1 MRTILK
7 SILVGDDKNEN
18 FFRFFTFLFIQFV
31 LVSINLF
38 AGFVTYSMS
47 LTACVGYY
55 LVNLFIVGNEVVK
68 NIFPDTKVSKVGRA
82 IVLVVDSV
90 MAMGFSA
97 IVINE
102 FFIRLHSPVY
112 FSEPLVWTMIITS
125 MVSAIKSFIYGIC
138 CDMVLK
144 KTIVPLVVFV
154 SMILMRIFDCQVLD
168 SYIGLAV
175 SLFVIYFAIKMM
187 VRAWIHRKNF

>member
-7 SILVGDDKNEN
+7 SILVGDDKDEN

-55 LVNLFIVGNEVVK
+55 LVNLFVVGNEVVK

>member
-7 SILVGDDKNEN
+7 SILVGDDKDEN
-18 FFRFFTFLFIQFV
+18 FFRFFTFLFIHFV

-102 FFIRLHSPVY
+102 FFRRLHSPIY
-112 FSEPLVWTMIITS
+112 FSEPLVWTMIVTS
-125 MVSAIKSFIYGIC
+125 MVSTIKSLIYGYC
-138 CDMVLK
+138 CNMVLK
-144 KTIVPLVVFV
+144 KTIIPLTVFV
-154 SMILMRIFDCQVLD
+154 SMVVLKILECQAID

-175 SLFVIYFAIKMM
+175 SLFVIYFAVKM
-187 VRAWIHRKNF
+187 VVKAWIHRKNF

>member
-7 SILVGDDKNEN
+7 SILVGDDKDEN

-125 MVSAIKSFIYGIC
+125 MVSAIKSFIYGVC
-138 CDMVLK
+138 CNMVLK

-154 SMILMRIFDCQVLD
+154 SMILMGIFDCQVLD

-175 SLFVIYFAIKMM
+175 SLFVICFAIKMM

>member
-7 SILVGDDKNEN
+7 SILFGDDKDEN
-18 FFRFFTFLFIQFV
+18 YFRFFTFLFIQFV

-68 NIFPDTKVSKVGRA
+68 NIFPDTRVSKVGRV
-82 IVLVVDSV
+82 IVLVVDSA
-90 MAMGFSA
+90 MALGFSA

-102 FFIRLHSPVY
+102 FFVRLHSSYY
-112 FSEPLVWTMIITS
+112 FSEVMVWTMIITS
-125 MVSAIKSFIYGIC
+125 LVSTIKSFIYGFC
-138 CDMVLK
+138 CDMVWK
-144 KTIVPLVVFV
+144 KTIVSLLVFV
-154 SMILMRIFDCQVLD
+154 SMVVMKILDCQAID
-168 SYIGLAV
+168 SYTGLAV
-175 SLFVIYFAIKMM
+175 SLFVICFAVKM
-187 VRAWIHRKNF
+187 VVKAWNHRKNF

>member
-7 SILVGDDKNEN
+7 SILVGDDKDEN

-138 CDMVLK
+138 CNMVLK

-154 SMILMRIFDCQVLD
+154 SMILMGIFDCQVLD
-168 SYIGLAV
+168 SYMGLAV

>member
-7 SILVGDDKNEN
+7 SILVGDDKDEN

-55 LVNLFIVGNEVVK
+55 LVNLFVVGNEVVK

-138 CDMVLK
+138 CNMVLK

-154 SMILMRIFDCQVLD
+154 SMILMGIFDCQVLD
-168 SYIGLAV
+168 SYMGLAV

>member
-7 SILVGDDKNEN
+7 SILVGDDKDEN

-82 IVLVVDSV
+82 IVLAVDSV

>member
-7 SILVGDDKNEN
+7 SILVGDDKDEN

-187 VRAWIHRKNF
+187 VRTWIHRKNF

>member
-7 SILVGDDKNEN
+7 SILVGDDKDEN

-55 LVNLFIVGNEVVK
+55 LVNLFVVGNEVVK

-144 KTIVPLVVFV
+144 KAIVPLVVFV

>member
-7 SILVGDDKNEN
+7 SILFGDDKDEN
-18 FFRFFTFLFIQFV
+18 YFRFFTFLFIQFV

-68 NIFPDTKVSKVGRA
+68 NIFPDTKVSKIGRA

-90 MAMGFSA
+90 MAMVFSA

-102 FFIRLHSPVY
+102 FFVRLHSPMY

-125 MVSAIKSFIYGIC
+125 MVSTIKSFIYGFC
-138 CDMVLK
+138 CNMVFK
-144 KTIVPLVVFV
+144 KTIVPFVVFV
-154 SMILMRIFDCQVLD
+154 SMILMGIFDCQVLD
-168 SYIGLAV
+168 SYIGMAV
-175 SLFVIYFAIKMM
+175 SLFVIYFAVKMM
-187 VRAWIHRKNF
+187 IKAWIHRKNF

>member
-7 SILVGDDKNEN
+7 SILVGDDKDEN

-112 FSEPLVWTMIITS
+112 FSEPLVWTMVITS

-138 CDMVLK
+138 CNMVLK

-154 SMILMRIFDCQVLD
+154 SMILMGIFDCQVLD

>member
-7 SILVGDDKNEN
+7 SIMFGDDKDEN

-68 NIFPDTKVSKVGRA
+68 NIFPDTKVSKVGRT

-125 MVSAIKSFIYGIC
+125 MVSTIKSFIYGFC
-138 CDMVLK
+138 CNMVFK

-154 SMILMRIFDCQVLD
+154 SMILMGIFDCQVLD

-175 SLFVIYFAIKMM
+175 SLFVIYFAVKMM

>member
-7 SILVGDDKNEN
+7 SILFGDDKDEN
-18 FFRFFTFLFIQFV
+18 YFRFFTFLFIQFV

-68 NIFPDTKVSKVGRA
+68 NIFPDTRVSKVGRV
-82 IVLVVDSV
+82 IVLVVDSA
-90 MAMGFSA
+90 MALGFFA

-102 FFIRLHSPVY
+102 FFVRLHSSYY
-112 FSEPLVWTMIITS
+112 FSEVMVWTMIITS
-125 MVSAIKSFIYGIC
+125 LVSTIKSFIYGFC
-138 CDMVLK
+138 CNMVWK
-144 KTIVPLVVFV
+144 KTIVPLLVFV
-154 SMILMRIFDCQVLD
+154 SMVVMKILDCQAID
-168 SYIGLAV
+168 SYTGLAV
-175 SLFVIYFAIKMM
+175 SLFVICFAVKM
-187 VRAWIHRKNF
+187 VVNAWNHRKNF

>member
-7 SILVGDDKNEN
+7 SIMFGDDKDEN

-68 NIFPDTKVSKVGRA
+68 NIFPDTKVSKVGRT

-125 MVSAIKSFIYGIC
+125 MVSTIKSFIYGFC
-138 CDMVLK
+138 CNMVFK

-154 SMILMRIFDCQVLD
+154 SMILMGIFDCQVLD

-175 SLFVIYFAIKMM
+175 SLFVIYFAVKMI

>member
-7 SILVGDDKNEN
+7 SILVGDDKDEN

-112 FSEPLVWTMIITS
+112 FSEPLVWTMVIAS

-138 CDMVLK
+138 CNMVLK

-154 SMILMRIFDCQVLD
+154 SMILMGIFDCQVLD

>member
-7 SILVGDDKNEN
+7 SILFGDDKDEN
-18 FFRFFTFLFIQFV
+18 YFRFFTFLFIQFV

-68 NIFPDTKVSKVGRA
+68 NIFPDTRVSKVGRV
-82 IVLVVDSV
+82 IVLVVDSA
-90 MAMGFSA
+90 MALGFSA

-102 FFIRLHSPVY
+102 FFVRLHSSYY
-112 FSEPLVWTMIITS
+112 FSEVMVWTMIITS
-125 MVSAIKSFIYGIC
+125 LVSTIKIFIYGFC
-138 CDMVLK
+138 CNMVWK
-144 KTIVPLVVFV
+144 KTIVPLLVFV
-154 SMILMRIFDCQVLD
+154 SMVVMKILDCQAID
-168 SYIGLAV
+168 SYTGLAV
-175 SLFVIYFAIKMM
+175 SLFVICFAVKM
-187 VRAWIHRKNF
+187 VVNAWNHRKNF

>member
-7 SILVGDDKNEN
+7 SILVGDDKDEN
-18 FFRFFTFLFIQFV
+18 YFRFFTFLFIQFV

-68 NIFPDTKVSKVGRA
+68 NIFPDTRVSKVGRA
-82 IVLVVDSV
+82 IVLVVDSA
-90 MAMGFSA
+90 MALGFSA

-102 FFIRLHSPVY
+102 FFVRLHSSYY
-112 FSEPLVWTMIITS
+112 FSEVMVWTMIITS
-125 MVSAIKSFIYGIC
+125 MVSTIKSFIYGFC
-138 CDMVLK
+138 CNMIWK
-144 KTIVPLVVFV
+144 KTIVPLLVFV
-154 SMILMRIFDCQVLD
+154 SMVVMKILECQAID

-175 SLFVIYFAIKMM
+175 SLFVIYFAVKM
-187 VRAWIHRKNF
+187 VVKAWIHRKNF

>member
-7 SILVGDDKNEN
+7 SILVGDDKDEN

-138 CDMVLK
+138 CNMVLK

-154 SMILMRIFDCQVLD
+154 SMILMGIFDCQVLD
-168 SYIGLAV
+168 SYMGLAV

-187 VRAWIHRKNF
+187 VRAWMHRKNF

>member
-7 SILVGDDKNEN
+7 SILFGDDKDEN
-18 FFRFFTFLFIQFV
+18 YFRFFTFLFIQLV

-68 NIFPDTKVSKVGRA
+68 NIFPDTRVSKVGRV
-82 IVLVVDSV
+82 IVLVVDSA
-90 MAMGFSA
+90 MALGFSA

-102 FFIRLHSPVY
+102 FFVRLHSSYY
-112 FSEPLVWTMIITS
+112 FSEVMVWTMIITS
-125 MVSAIKSFIYGIC
+125 LVSTIKSFIYGFC
-138 CDMVLK
+138 CNMVWK
-144 KTIVPLVVFV
+144 KTIVPLLVFV
-154 SMILMRIFDCQVLD
+154 SMVVMKILDCQAID
-168 SYIGLAV
+168 SYTGLAV
-175 SLFVIYFAIKMM
+175 SLFVICFAVKM
-187 VRAWIHRKNF
+187 VVKAWNHRKNF

>member
-7 SILVGDDKNEN
+7 SILVGDDKDEN

>member
-175 SLFVIYFAIKMM
+175 SLFVMYFAIKMM

>member
-7 SILVGDDKNEN
+7 SILFGDDKDEN

-68 NIFPDTKVSKVGRA
+68 NIFPDTKVSKIGRA

-90 MAMGFSA
+90 MAMVFSA

-102 FFIRLHSPVY
+102 FFVRLHSPMY

-125 MVSAIKSFIYGIC
+125 MVSTIKSFIYGFC
-138 CDMVLK
+138 CNMVFK
-144 KTIVPLVVFV
+144 KTIVPFVVFV
-154 SMILMRIFDCQVLD
+154 SMILMGIFDCQVLD
-168 SYIGLAV
+168 SYIGMAV
-175 SLFVIYFAIKMM
+175 SLFVIYFAVKMM
-187 VRAWIHRKNF
+187 IKAWIHRKNF

>member
-7 SILVGDDKNEN
+7 SILVGDDKDEN

-125 MVSAIKSFIYGIC
+125 MVSAIKSFIYGFC
-138 CDMVLK
+138 CNMVLK

-154 SMILMRIFDCQVLD
+154 SMILMGIFDCQVLD

>member
-7 SILVGDDKNEN
+7 SIMFGDDKDEN

-68 NIFPDTKVSKVGRA
+68 NIFPDTKVSKVGRT

-125 MVSAIKSFIYGIC
+125 MVSTIKSFIYGFC
-138 CDMVLK
+138 CNMVFK

-154 SMILMRIFDCQVLD
+154 SMILMGIFDCQVLD

>member
-7 SILVGDDKNEN
+7 SILVGDDKDEN

-154 SMILMRIFDCQVLD
+154 SMILMRLFDCQVLD

>member
-7 SILVGDDKNEN
+7 SILVGDDKDEN

-68 NIFPDTKVSKVGRA
+68 NIFPDTRVSKVGRA
-82 IVLVVDSV
+82 IVLVVDSA
-90 MAMGFSA
+90 MALGFSA

-102 FFIRLHSPVY
+102 FFVRLHSSYY
-112 FSEPLVWTMIITS
+112 FSEVMVWTMIITS
-125 MVSAIKSFIYGIC
+125 LVSTIKSFIYGFC
-138 CDMVLK
+138 CNMVWK
-144 KTIVPLVVFV
+144 KTIVPLLVFV
-154 SMILMRIFDCQVLD
+154 SMVLMGIFDCQVLD

>member
-7 SILVGDDKNEN
+7 SILFGDDKDEN
-18 FFRFFTFLFIQFV
+18 YFRFFTFLFIQFV

-68 NIFPDTKVSKVGRA
+68 NIFPDTRVSKVGRV
-82 IVLVVDSV
+82 IVLVVDSA
-90 MAMGFSA
+90 MALGFSA

-102 FFIRLHSPVY
+102 FFVRLHSSYY
-112 FSEPLVWTMIITS
+112 FSEVMVWTMIITS
-125 MVSAIKSFIYGIC
+125 LVSTIKSFIYGFC
-138 CDMVLK
+138 CNMVWK
-144 KTIVPLVVFV
+144 KTIVPLLVFV
-154 SMILMRIFDCQVLD
+154 SMVVMKILDCQAID
-168 SYIGLAV
+168 SYTGLAV
-175 SLFVIYFAIKMM
+175 SLFVFCFAVKM
-187 VRAWIHRKNF
+187 VVKAWNHRKNF

>member
-7 SILVGDDKNEN
+7 SILFGDDKDEN
-18 FFRFFTFLFIQFV
+18 YFRFFTFLFIQFV

-68 NIFPDTKVSKVGRA
+68 NIFPDTRVSKVGRV
-82 IVLVVDSV
+82 IVLVVDSA
-90 MAMGFSA
+90 MALGFSA

-102 FFIRLHSPVY
+102 FFVRLHSSYY
-112 FSEPLVWTMIITS
+112 FSEVMVWTMIITS
-125 MVSAIKSFIYGIC
+125 LVSTIKSFIYGFC
-138 CDMVLK
+138 CNMVWK
-144 KTIVPLVVFV
+144 KTIVPLLVFV
-154 SMILMRIFDCQVLD
+154 SMVVMKILDCQAID
-168 SYIGLAV
+168 SYTGLAV
-175 SLFVIYFAIKMM
+175 SLFVICFAVKM
-187 VRAWIHRKNF
+187 VVKAWNHRKNF